1 MACISFDD
9 KIVTIW
15 SYISYGMVGVLF
27 IIHFI
32 SLFLIRVSQLNNLYD
47 SFEASPLFDF
57 HLSDT
62 SCLDREDAVV
72 FHEWGGRIEWYW
84 NNRRNQFDSKT
95 VDKTNLTRLY
105 GKYFCYTKISYKDL
119 LYNNQI
125 IKKGEQCSG
134 KYNKNCGVIDT
145 LGQEL
150 CIEEGNNCPLSDV
163 GIDQNYDSENY
174 YYENNIY
181 YNKNGFNANNKTIIG
196 KLILSEGQPCYATKD
211 YLWRKF
217 LSDEAVGTKLE
228 CSLEIFGKKIDDRYE
243 NKGAITY
250 KRVYEDNLP
259 SESKNEML
267 KKVGNQQVSLYK
279 KIFLG
284 INKECDEQSSITK
297 EKQETLEYHQSNEVV
312 MTYVEAI
319 FITIV
324 FGFASIGM
332 IFQHYCD
339 RCYISDCYV
348 STMGI
353 SSLIN
358 GLMIFVA
365 FICRSIFLG
374 KVISNT
380 LEYDCSDEINN
391 EFFRNESENTKKFIK
406 ITAVNLGGDVIFL
419 FFNALALIYA
429 IRDYRKSSGSNY
441 SLIHH

>member
-1 MACISFDD
+1 
-9 KIVTIW
+9 
-15 SYISYGMVGVLF
+15 
-27 IIHFI
+27 
-32 SLFLIRVSQLNNLYD
+32 
-47 SFEASPLFDF
+47 
-57 HLSDT
+57 
-62 SCLDREDAVV
+62 
-72 FHEWGGRIEWYW
+72 
-84 NNRRNQFDSKT
+84 
-95 VDKTNLTRLY
+95 
-105 GKYFCYTKISYKDL
+105 
-119 LYNNQI
+119 
-125 IKKGEQCSG
+125 
-134 KYNKNCGVIDT
+134 
-145 LGQEL
+145 
-150 CIEEGNNCPLSDV
+150 
-163 GIDQNYDSENY
+163 
-174 YYENNIY
+174 
-181 YNKNGFNANNKTIIG
+181 
-196 KLILSEGQPCYATKD
+196 
-211 YLWRKF
+211 
-217 LSDEAVGTKLE
+217 
-228 CSLEIFGKKIDDRYE
+228 
-243 NKGAITY
+243 
-250 KRVYEDNLP
+250 
-259 SESKNEML
+259 ML
-267 KKVGNQQVSLYK
+267 KKVVNQQVSLYK
-279 KIFLG
+279 RIFLG

-380 LEYDCSDEINN
+380 LEYDCSDEITN

>member
-15 SYISYGMVGVLF
+15 ARISYGMVGVLF

-57 HLSDT
+57 YLSDT
-62 SCLDREDAVV
+62 SCLDREETIV
-72 FHEWGGRIEWYW
+72 FHEWGGRTETYW
-84 NNRRNQFDSKT
+84 NNQRNQFETKII
-95 VDKTNLTRLY
+95 DKTNLTRLY

-125 IKKGEQCSG
+125 IKKGEQCSE

-150 CIEEGNNCPLSDV
+150 CIERDKNCPLYDV
-163 GIDQNYDSENY
+163 GIDENYDSENY
-174 YYENNIY
+174 HYENNIY
-181 YNKNGFNANNKTIIG
+181 YNKNGFNANNKRIIG
-196 KLILSEGQPCYATKD
+196 KLILSEGQPCYAAKD

-259 SESKNEML
+259 SESKSEML
-267 KKVGNQQVSLYK
+267 KKVGNQKVSLYK
-279 KIFLG
+279 RIFLG

-297 EKQETLEYHQSNEVV
+297 EKQETLERHQSNEVIL
-312 MTYVEAI
+312 TYVEAI
-319 FITIV
+319 YITIV

-332 IFQHYCD
+332 IFHIFCKFS
-339 RCYISDCYV
+339 IGDCFV
-348 STMGI
+348 NTMGI
-353 SSLIN
+353 SSFIN
-358 GLMIFVA
+358 GIMIFIA
-365 FICRSIFLG
+365 FICRSVFLS

-380 LEYDCSDEINN
+380 LEYDCSDEITN

-406 ITAVNLGGDVIFL
+406 YTAINLGGDVIFL
-419 FFNALALIYA
+419 IFNALALIYA
-429 IRDYRKSSGSNY
+429 IRDYRKSSGSY
-441 SLIHH
+441 SLIRR

>member
-9 KIVTIW
+9 KIVAIW

-279 KIFLG
+279 RIFLG

-297 EKQETLEYHQSNEVV
+297 EKQETLEYHQSN
-312 MTYVEAI
+312 
-319 FITIV
+319 
-324 FGFASIGM
+324 
-332 IFQHYCD
+332 
-339 RCYISDCYV
+339 
-348 STMGI
+348 
-353 SSLIN
+353 
-358 GLMIFVA
+358 
-365 FICRSIFLG
+365 
-374 KVISNT
+374 
-380 LEYDCSDEINN
+380 
-391 EFFRNESENTKKFIK
+391 
-406 ITAVNLGGDVIFL
+406 
-419 FFNALALIYA
+419 
-429 IRDYRKSSGSNY
+429 
-441 SLIHH
+441 